1 MRTSPRARGELAYR
15 LLGRCEYSVSGLGDI
30 NVRRGRAGSDR
41 DFLLIFSV
49 GVYRY
54 SDSDDEQ
61 PSGRKTQQQPK
72 KKSLKS
78 SKKS

>member
-1 MRTSPRARGELAYR
+1 MRTRLKGRDELVYR
-15 LLGRCEYSVSGLGDI
+15 LLGRCEYIVSDSGDTNGSTRFEQGLI
-30 NVRRGRAGSDR
+30 ETFRS
-41 DFLLIFSV
+41 FSV

-54 SDSDDEQ
+54 SDSEDEQ